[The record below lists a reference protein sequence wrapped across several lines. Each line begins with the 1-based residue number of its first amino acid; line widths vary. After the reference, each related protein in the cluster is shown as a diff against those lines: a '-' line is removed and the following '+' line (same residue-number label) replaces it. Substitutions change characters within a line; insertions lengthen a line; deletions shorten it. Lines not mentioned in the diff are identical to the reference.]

1 MEHFRNNTPEG
12 FGEYKVLSA
21 RDYKNDT
28 IRDMATGE
36 VTPTGLPSSNVLYY
50 DMNDNAWLCIRPSGT
65 EPKVKVYIMAKGANK
80 AEAEAKVDVLAAAAK
95 EIVK

>member
-21 RDYKNDT
+21 RDYKNDI

-50 DMNDNAWLCIRPSGT
+50 DMNDNAWLCIPS
-65 EPKVKVYIMAKGANK
+65 VRHR
-80 AEAEAKVDVLAAAAK
+80 AEDQVLLWNQG
-95 EIVK
+95 ELP